1 MDRFEVAEEV
11 GEAEGVGLTAVVAV
25 GEADVL
31 GWTVGSSSVEVGL
44 GVGVSAKAC
53 GKLVTEGNKKQP
65 IAVATITVFITDPN
79 FGFNTT

>member
-1 MDRFEVAEEV
+1 
-11 GEAEGVGLTAVVAV
+11 
-25 GEADVL
+25 
-31 GWTVGSSSVEVGL
+31 VEVGL

-65 IAVATITVFITDPN
+65 VAVATITVFITDPN